1 MKAPWA
7 NVVLL
12 VILVLQTVTGYLGML
27 NNQAQR
33 AWILWLHGIG
43 AYLILL
49 LLFWKGSIIL
59 DAIRRKKVWTGQR
72 WLFLLTLG
80 LLLLTLVLG
89 LVWTLN
95 GPLYLGHISLVSWHI
110 YAAVPLMA
118 LMLWHSWQMRF
129 VFRLRQS
136 RDRRALLRGGG
147 LALAGLLT
155 WQLANAGKRWAEPA
169 GASRR
174 FTGSYER
181 GALGERFPVVSWL
194 LDRPQPLDMTDWQLH
209 VHGAV
214 NQPLRLAYT
223 DLLELPQTEQL
234 ATLDCTG
241 GWYST
246 QLWRGVAL
254 AELLAMAGLQAGVE
268 SVTIRSATGYQRRFG
283 LAEAEGAL
291 LALSVA
297 DAPLTHGH
305 GYPLRLVV
313 PEKRGL
319 EWVKWVSDIQVNTTS
334 EIWQSPLPLQ

>member
-12 VILVLQTVTGYLGML
+12 AILLLQTVTGYLGML
-27 NNQAQR
+27 NNQSQR

-49 LLFWKGSIIL
+49 LLFWKGSIIW
-59 DAIRRKKVWTGQR
+59 DAIRRKKVWTRQR

-80 LLLLTLVLG
+80 LLLLTLGLG
-89 LVWTLN
+89 LIWTLN
-95 GPLYLGHISLVSWHI
+95 GPNYLAHISLVSWHI
-110 YAAVPLMA
+110 YAAVPLMG

-155 WQLANAGKRWAEPA
+155 WQLASVGKRWEDLA

-194 LDRPQPLDMTDWQLH
+194 FDRPDPLNAATWQLQID
-209 VHGAV
+209 GAV
-214 NQPLRLAYT
+214 KQTLRFAYA
-223 DLLELPQTEQL
+223 DLLELPQTELL

-246 QLWRGVAL
+246 QIWRGVAL
-254 AELLAMAGLQAGVE
+254 AELLAMAGLQIGAE
-268 SVTIRSATGYQRRFG
+268 SVTIRSVTGYQRRFS
-283 LAEAEGAL
+283 LAEMENAL
-291 LALSVA
+291 LALYVA
-297 DAPLTHGH
+297 DAPLTSGH

-334 EIWQSPLPLQ
+334 KIWQSPLPLQ